1 MLKTLS
7 ELSQAGLFTAAF
19 ALIGWIFV
27 YLNSRS
33 LAKQSEVNSISASI
47 EKMLQEV
54 ADENNKF
61 WRDTALSS
69 DDTAKPRLFNAFI
82 NFRCDFIE
90 EKIQFLNKKCES
102 HFLDI
107 DHDKFEDCIID
118 LIAQIRDR
126 STFNS
131 EIAKEVEDKVARV
144 LEINYLSMMLY
155 TNIYDFLRTRYMS
168 GDTFTKSTY

>member
-7 ELSQAGLFTAAF
+7 ELSQAGLFTASF
-19 ALIGWIFV
+19 ALIGWVFV

-33 LAKQSEVNSISASI
+33 LARQSEVNTITASI

-61 WRDTALSS
+61 WRDTATSA
-69 DDTAKPRLFNAFI
+69 DDQAKPRLFNAFI

-102 HFLDI
+102 AFLDI
-107 DHDKFEDCIID
+107 DHVKFEDCIIE

-126 STFNS
+126 STFDS
-131 EIAKEVEDKVARV
+131 EMAQQVEDKVARV
-144 LEINYLSMMLY
+144 LEINYLSMTLY

-168 GDTFTKSTY
+168 GSRFTKAPY